1 MNFLVSEIVE
11 YFYAFLL
18 PFARLSAF
26 TLAVPIFSLEAFN
39 LRFRILFA
47 AILSFFAMEFTNFNA
62 QEVDTISLIW
72 LVITQ
77 IFIGL
82 FAGFSLQIVSGAVA
96 VGGQAISNSMGL
108 SMANMMDPNLGNV
121 PIIAQFLIILSSFI
135 FLAVDGHLILV
146 QLLIQS
152 FESFPIG
159 QALTLNSVYEIFIS
173 WTPLMFMGGL
183 VLALPLMISVLL
195 VNAGL
200 GMITRA
206 APSLNIISVGF
217 PAILLAGFFLLM
229 FSMPGVMQRIGR
241 FWDSGFDLLANI
253 FGIS

>member
-1 MNFLVSEIVE
+1 MNFLVNEIVE

-18 PFARLSAF
+18 PFARISAF
-26 TLAVPIFSLEAFN
+26 TLAVPVFSLDAFN
-39 LRFRILFA
+39 LRFRIIFA
-47 AILSFFAMEFTNFNA
+47 AILTIFAMDLTNFNA
-62 QEVDTISLIW
+62 QEIDTISLIW

-96 VGGQAISNSMGL
+96 VGGQAVSNSMGL

-121 PIIAQFLIILSSFI
+121 PIIAQFLIILSTFI
-135 FLAVDGHLILV
+135 FLAVDGHLIIV

-152 FESFPIG
+152 FASFPIG
-159 QALTLNSVYEIFIS
+159 QGLDLNSVYEIFS
-173 WTPLMFMGGL
+173 TWTPLLFMGGL
-183 VLALPLMISVLL
+183 VLALPLMISILL

-229 FSMPGVMQRIGR
+229 FSMPGVIQRIGK
-241 FWDSGFDLLANI
+241 FWESGFELLANI
-253 FGIS
+253 FGIT

>member
-1 MNFLVSEIVE
+1 MNFLVNEIVE

-18 PFARLSAF
+18 PFARISAF
-26 TLAVPIFSLEAFN
+26 TLAVPVFSLDAFN
-39 LRFRILFA
+39 LRFRIIFA
-47 AILSFFAMEFTNFNA
+47 AILTIFAMDLTNFNA
-62 QEVDTISLIW
+62 QEIDTISLIW

-96 VGGQAISNSMGL
+96 VGGQAVSNSMGL

-121 PIIAQFLIILSSFI
+121 PIIAQFLIILSTFI
-135 FLAVDGHLILV
+135 FLAVDGHLIIV
-146 QLLIQS
+146 QLLLQS
-152 FESFPIG
+152 FASFPIG
-159 QALTLNSVYEIFIS
+159 QGLDLNSVYDIFS
-173 WTPLMFMGGL
+173 TWTPLLFMGGL

-229 FSMPGVMQRIGR
+229 FSMPGVIQRIGK
-241 FWDSGFDLLANI
+241 FWESGFELLANI
-253 FGIS
+253 FGIT

>member
-1 MNFLVSEIVE
+1 MNFLVTEIVE

-18 PFARLSAF
+18 PFARISAF

-47 AILSFFAMEFTNFNA
+47 AILTFFAMEFTNFNA
-62 QEVDTISLIW
+62 QEIDIISLIW
-72 LVITQ
+72 LVINQ

-96 VGGQAISNSMGL
+96 GGQAVSNSMGL

-121 PIIAQFLIILSSFI
+121 PIIAQFLIILSTFI

-173 WTPLMFMGGL
+173 WTPLLFMGGL

-229 FSMPGVMQRIGR
+229 FSMPGVTQRIGR
-241 FWDSGFDLLANI
+241 FWESGFELLANI
-253 FGIS
+253 FGIR

>member
-1 MNFLVSEIVE
+1 MNFLVNEIVE

-18 PFARLSAF
+18 PFARISAF
-26 TLAVPIFSLEAFN
+26 TLAVPVFSLDAFN
-39 LRFRILFA
+39 LRFRIIFA
-47 AILSFFAMEFTNFNA
+47 AILTIFAMDLTNFNA
-62 QEVDTISLIW
+62 QEIDTISLIW

-96 VGGQAISNSMGL
+96 VGGQAVSNSMGL

-121 PIIAQFLIILSSFI
+121 PIIAQFLIILSTFI
-135 FLAVDGHLILV
+135 FLAVDGHLIIV

-152 FESFPIG
+152 FASFPIG
-159 QALTLNSVYEIFIS
+159 QGLDLNSVYDIFS
-173 WTPLMFMGGL
+173 TWTPLLFMGGL

-229 FSMPGVMQRIGR
+229 FSMPGVIQRIGK
-241 FWDSGFDLLANI
+241 FWESGFELLANI
-253 FGIS
+253 FGIT

>member
-1 MNFLVSEIVE
+1 MNFLVNEIVE

-18 PFARLSAF
+18 PFARISAF
-26 TLAVPIFSLEAFN
+26 TLAVPVFSLDAFN
-39 LRFRILFA
+39 LRFRIIFA
-47 AILSFFAMEFTNFNA
+47 AILTIFAMDLTNFNA
-62 QEVDTISLIW
+62 QEIDTISLIW

-96 VGGQAISNSMGL
+96 VGGQAVSNSMGL

-121 PIIAQFLIILSSFI
+121 PIIAQFLIILSTFI
-135 FLAVDGHLILV
+135 FLAVDGHLIIV
-146 QLLIQS
+146 QLLLQS
-152 FESFPIG
+152 FASFPIG
-159 QALTLNSVYEIFIS
+159 QGLDLNSVYEIFS
-173 WTPLMFMGGL
+173 TWTPLLFMGGL
-183 VLALPLMISVLL
+183 VLALPLMISILL

-229 FSMPGVMQRIGR
+229 FSMPGVIQRIGK
-241 FWDSGFDLLANI
+241 FWESGFELLANI
-253 FGIS
+253 FGIT